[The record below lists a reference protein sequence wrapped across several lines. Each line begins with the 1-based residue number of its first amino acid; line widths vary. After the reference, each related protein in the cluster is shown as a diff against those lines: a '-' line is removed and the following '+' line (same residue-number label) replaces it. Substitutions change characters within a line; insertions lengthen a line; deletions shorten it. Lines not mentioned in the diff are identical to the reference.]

1 MENLYTQENQ
11 LMLRT
16 ECGREYANMFKAT
29 QLMRDERHT
38 FHVVYRTYADEYIYS
53 FCNPFQDTGSDNTY
67 RLISE
72 AEAKRIFMQRLS
84 QQNAREL
91 FNSCQAGTNSTGK

>member
-1 MENLYTQENQ
+1 
-11 LMLRT
+11 MLRT

-29 QLMRDERHT
+29 QLMRDKQHV
-38 FHVVYRTYADEYIYS
+38 FHVVYRTYTDEYIYS

-72 AEAKRIFMQRLS
+72 AEAKRIFMQHLS

-91 FNSCQAGTNSTGK
+91 FNSYQTGTYASGE